1 MLEHYSSILFDCDG
15 VILDS
20 NKIKSDA
27 FYLTS
32 IKYGEEN
39 ANRLIKYHKAN
50 GGISRNQ
57 KFNYF
62 IKDILQMSPSQKIYN
77 DLLREYSKNVFNG
90 LLESNIANNLKEI
103 RNSSKH
109 KWYVV
114 SGGNEKEIKSV
125 FIKREI
131 DQFFNGGVFGS
142 PRNKIEIFR
151 DIMTKK
157 DFKKPAVYLGDSKY
171 DYEASKKAMID
182 FIFIY
187 EWTEFKNWKKFC
199 DDNKIKYVR
208 NLQCL
213 FLKK

>member
-1 MLEHYSSILFDCDG
+1 MLELYSSVLFDCDG

-20 NKIKSDA
+20 NKIKTNA
-27 FYLTS
+27 FYLTT

-39 ANRLIKYHKAN
+39 ANKLVKYHLEN
-50 GGISRNQ
+50 GGISRNL
-57 KFNYF
+57 KFKYF
-62 IKDILQMSPSQKIYN
+62 IKDILQMCPSQKLYD
-77 DLLREYSKNVFNG
+77 DLLGEYSKNAFKG

-103 RNSSKH
+103 RNSSNH
-109 KWYVV
+109 RWYVV

-125 FIKREI
+125 FSQRKINEY
-131 DQFFNGGVFGS
+131 FNGGIFGS
-142 PRNKIEIFR
+142 PRNKIEIFK
-151 DIMTKK
+151 DIMSNK

-199 DDNKIKYVR
+199 NDNKIKYVK